1 MMMTLRKHIFG
12 AVAVAALLTGALTAS
27 RPAFAEEPA
36 VEPGVFKLAIQ
47 PWLGYGMWYIAKEKG
62 FFKANGLEDVELVNF
77 VEYKDMGAAIASGQV
92 NGDNESIQQLLVK
105 VQAGIPLK
113 GILLMDAS
121 TKADAILV
129 KGDSIKTPADLK
141 GKQVAFEKGATSDLL
156 LNYILQKNGM
166 TIEDISELPMPAANA
181 GTAII
186 SGTVAAAV
194 TYEPYISTALAAD
207 KSIKVLSEAG
217 EAPGLISDMLTIPE
231 DVLKNKPG
239 QVRALLKS
247 WDQALDFYRTH
258 TEEGRAIIAKGVGAE
273 PSELATAFD
282 GVSYYSVA
290 ESQEA
295 LNGVFKSQTYPSI
308 LKAAVAAKMIE
319 KDVPYESAVDAS
331 VSAAK

>member
-1 MMMTLRKHIFG
+1 MLNIRNSIIG
-12 AVAVAALLTGALTAS
+12 VAALATVVAGSLSFS
-27 RPAFAEEPA
+27 RPALSQDIP

-62 FFKANGLEDVELVNF
+62 FFKANGLEDVELINF
-77 VEYKDMGAAIASGQV
+77 VEDKDMGAAIAAGQV
-92 NGDNESIQQLLVK
+92 DGDNESIQQLLVK
-105 VQAGIPLK
+105 VQAGIPLR
-113 GILLMDAS
+113 GVLLMDAS

-129 KGDSIKTPADLK
+129 KDDIKSVADLK

-166 TIEDISELPMPAANA
+166 SIDDINELPMPAANA

-207 KSIKVLSEAG
+207 KSIKALAEAG

-231 DVLKNKPG
+231 DVLKSKPG

-247 WDQALDFYRTH
+247 WDQALNFYRTN

-282 GVSYYSVA
+282 GVIYYSVS
-290 ESQEA
+290 ESQAA
-295 LNGVFKSQTYPSI
+295 LTGVFKTETYPSI
-308 LKAAVAAKMIE
+308 LKAAIAAKMIE
-319 KDVPYESAVDAS
+319 KEIPYENTVDLNHASAN
-331 VSAAK
+331 